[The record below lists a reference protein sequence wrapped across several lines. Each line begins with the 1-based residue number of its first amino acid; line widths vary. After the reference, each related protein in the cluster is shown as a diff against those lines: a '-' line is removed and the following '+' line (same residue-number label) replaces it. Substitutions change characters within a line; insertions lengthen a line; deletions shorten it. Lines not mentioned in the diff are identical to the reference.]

1 MFCDWRYPGNVVE
14 LGRDVLRLK
23 RDVLSKLTYKNV
35 QHTLALV
42 LVSASAAVAGHFDQL
57 AVATIAKRLTM
68 LCFAF
73 DQ

>member
-23 RDVLSKLTYKNV
+23 SGVLSKTYKNV
-35 QHTLALV
+35 QHTLALALV
-42 LVSASAAVAGHFDQL
+42 LASAAVAGHFDQL